1 MMEKINLKNLA
12 ILFVVLALSA
22 PILWAHDGV
31 KDPNVMKRMK
41 LMSSMADNTKILG
54 QMMKK
59 QIPFDAELALEVLT
73 VIGDL
78 SKATPSVFEINASD
92 PKSEAKSIIW
102 DQFDDFTELS
112 NQLSNSVAAS
122 SILTYDDLR
131 PALMQTAGACKAC
144 HSKYR
149 E

>member
-1 MMEKINLKNLA
+1 MMEKINLKNFA
-12 ILFVVLALSA
+12 ILFAVVALSA
-22 PILWAHDGV
+22 SILWAHDGV

-41 LMSSMADNTKILG
+41 LMSLMADNVKILG

-59 QIPFDAELALEVLT
+59 QITFDADLALETLT
-73 VIGDL
+73 KIGDL
-78 SKATPSVFEINASD
+78 SKATPSVFEVNASD
-92 PKSEAKSIIW
+92 SKSEAKYIIW
-102 DQFDDFTELS
+102 DQFDDFTKLS
-112 NQLSNSVAAS
+112 NQLSNSVVES
-122 SILTYDDLR
+122 SVLTYDDLR

>member
-1 MMEKINLKNLA
+1 MMEKINLKNFA
-12 ILFVVLALSA
+12 ILFAVVALSTS
-22 PILWAHDGV
+22 ILWAHDGV

-41 LMSSMADNTKILG
+41 LMSLMADNVKILG
-54 QMMKK
+54 QM
-59 QIPFDAELALEVLT
+59 LETLT
-73 VIGDL
+73 KIGDL

-102 DQFDDFTELS
+102 DQFDDFTKLS
-112 NQLSNSVAAS
+112 NQLSKSVVES
-122 SILTYDDLR
+122 SVLTYDDLR